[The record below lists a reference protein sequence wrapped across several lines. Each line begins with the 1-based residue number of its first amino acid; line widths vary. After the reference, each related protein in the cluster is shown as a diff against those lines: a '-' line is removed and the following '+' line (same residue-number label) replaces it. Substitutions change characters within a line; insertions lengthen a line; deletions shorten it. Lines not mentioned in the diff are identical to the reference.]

1 MTPSSRWNPNSDAY
15 RVLRSIDY
23 EPADEPSLFWRWE
36 HNAAAVMTAPIAV
49 RSAAYRELLADMLE
63 SHLHLGATLLS
74 VGAGNGFVE
83 VELQSRGWDV
93 TATDRADDA
102 LAHCRAKGLRAA
114 RLDLLADPP
123 IGRFD
128 AVYCD
133 GVLGHLWEEGSAT
146 SNAWRALAAHAAPG
160 AVCLAS
166 NDLADDDLAPTL
178 RVRSAATA
186 EFYRPPAGWFARE
199 AVATGHWAF
208 ETEHVH
214 LYERGGEQRR
224 RELILMRLLM
234 DDRVVAEGRK
244 KSRDR
249 DRTGA
254 CEVS

>member
-1 MTPSSRWNPNSDAY
+1 MTRC

-36 HNAAAVMTAPIAV
+36 HNKAAAMTAPIAV

-63 SHLHLGATLLS
+63 PHLHPGATLLS

-83 VELQSRGWDV
+83 VELQSRSWDV

-133 GVLGHLWEEGSAT
+133 GVLGHLWREGSAT
-146 SNAWRALAAHAAPG
+146 SNAWMALAALAAPG
-160 AVCLAS
+160 AVCLVS
-166 NDLADDDLAPTL
+166 NDLADDDDGPTL
-178 RVRSAATA
+178 RVRSSATA

-199 AVATGHWAF
+199 AIATGHWALD
-208 ETEHVH
+208 TEHVH
-214 LYERGGEQRR
+214 LYDRKGERRR
-224 RELILMRLLM
+224 RELVLMRLLM
-234 DDRVVAEGRK
+234 DDRVVAEGRNEP
-244 KSRDR
+244 RDR
-249 DRTGA
+249 DRTRVR
-254 CEVS
+254 EVS

>member
-1 MTPSSRWNPNSDAY
+1 MTRY

-36 HNAAAVMTAPIAV
+36 HNEAAAMTAPIAV
-49 RSAAYRELLADMLE
+49 RSAAYRRLLADMLE
-63 SHLHLGATLLS
+63 PHLHPGATLLS

-83 VELQSRGWDV
+83 VELQSRSWDV
-93 TATDRADDA
+93 TATDRAGDA
-102 LAHCRAKGLRAA
+102 LAHCRAKGLRVA

-133 GVLGHLWEEGSAT
+133 GVLGHLWQEGSAT
-146 SNAWRALAAHAAPG
+146 SHAWLALAALAAPG

-166 NDLADDDLAPTL
+166 NDLADDDHAPTL

-199 AVATGHWAF
+199 AIATGHWALD
-208 ETEHVH
+208 TEYVH
-214 LYERGGEQRR
+214 LYDRRGERRR

-244 KSRDR
+244 EPRDR
-249 DRTGA
+249 HRTVA
-254 CEVS
+254 REVP

>member
-1 MTPSSRWNPNSDAY
+1 MRY

-36 HNAAAVMTAPIAV
+36 HNEVAVMTAPIAV
-49 RSAAYRELLADMLE
+49 RSATYRELLADMLE
-63 SHLHLGATLLS
+63 PYLHPGATLLS

-102 LAHCRAKGLRAA
+102 VAHCRAKGLRAA
-114 RLDLLADPP
+114 RLDLLADSP

-133 GVLGHLWEEGSAT
+133 GVLGHLWQDGSAT
-146 SNAWRALAAHAAPG
+146 SNAWRALAALAAPV

-166 NDLADDDLAPTL
+166 NDLADNDHAPTL
-178 RVRSAATA
+178 RVRSAASA

-199 AVATGHWAF
+199 AAATGYWAL
-208 ETEHVH
+208 ETEHIH
-214 LYERGGEQRR
+214 LYDRGGERRR
-224 RELILMRLLM
+224 RELVLMRLLM
-234 DDRVVAEGRK
+234 DDRVVAEDRK
-244 KSRDR
+244 EPRDR
-249 DRTGA
+249 DRTGIR
-254 CEVS
+254 EVS